1 MSNREIITNYGAS
14 IQKKLFNYAKLN
26 GKDNRDVMI
35 KYLHDRFLYRIS
47 ISDYCENFVLKGSA
61 LVYVYMLDDS
71 RNTKDVDFMGR
82 GFDSANLKNIIQE
95 IASLKCEEDGVIFL
109 PETVSIY
116 KLDKHNGYDGFR
128 VTVQCKLGK
137 AREVVKMDLSF
148 NEVITPSSVKQ
159 KYPSLI
165 DCVPDVYI
173 NTYTLETSIA
183 EKIESIVSKAAVT
196 TRMKDFY
203 DIYKIMNNPNIKLNN
218 SILKEAIKNT
228 FTHRH
233 TIIDKDSIVF
243 KIDYYVEVNRTNL
256 WHSFLKKNR
265 LPDLS
270 FYEVGL
276 FICNYIPKFM

>member
-47 ISDYCENFVLKGSA
+47 ISVYCENFVLKGSA

-95 IASLKCEEDGVIFL
+95 IVSLECEEDGVIFL

-128 VTVQCKLGK
+128 V
-137 AREVVKMDLSF
+137 MF
-148 NEVITPSSVKQ
+148 SV
-159 KYPSLI
+159 
-165 DCVPDVYI
+165 
-173 NTYTLETSIA
+173 
-183 EKIESIVSKAAVT
+183 
-196 TRMKDFY
+196 
-203 DIYKIMNNPNIKLNN
+203 
-218 SILKEAIKNT
+218 
-228 FTHRH
+228 
-233 TIIDKDSIVF
+233 DK
-243 KIDYYVEVNRTNL
+243 
-256 WHSFLKKNR
+256 
-265 LPDLS
+265 
-270 FYEVGL
+270 
-276 FICNYIPKFM
+276 